1 MTARAAVAAAAVL
14 GVLLLCGGAAH
25 SQGASPAIWQLEGR
39 HNSIYLLGS
48 VHALRDETQA
58 LPASLQRAYKSADVL
73 YMEIDLDDLDPT
85 EVQQFTLTNG
95 ILPPERTLADVMG
108 AEQYARAKSEA
119 QKLGLDLD
127 QLARLEPWVVAI
139 SAIQAQVMRL
149 GLDPEAGVEQRL
161 VRDAVRDGKEVR
173 GLETVS
179 DQFGVFDR
187 LSLERQQEFLLMSLE
202 EAVDL
207 PAEIDKLIDAWS
219 RGDVEG
225 LERLL
230 SEGFEQ
236 FPDLY
241 QPLVVARNRNWTR
254 QIAELLDD
262 DRNYLVVVGALHL
275 AGPDSVI
282 EMLKAQGHPARRQ

>member
-14 GVLLLCGGAAH
+14 GALICGAAH
-25 SQGASPAIWQLEGR
+25 SQGSAPAIWQLQGQK
-39 HNSIYLLGS
+39 NSIYLLGS
-48 VHALRDETQA
+48 VHALRNDSQP
-58 LPASLQRAYKSADVL
+58 LPEPLQRAYKAANVL

-85 EVQQFTLTNG
+85 EVQQFTVTNG
-95 ILPPERTLADVMG
+95 ILPPDRTLADVMG
-108 AEQYARAKSEA
+108 KEQYARAKSEA

-173 GLETVS
+173 GLESVS

-202 EAVDL
+202 DAVDL
-207 PAEIDKLIDAWS
+207 PAEIDKLITAWS
-219 RGDVEG
+219 RGDVVA
-225 LERLL
+225 LEQLL

-254 QIAELLDD
+254 QIAELMDD
-262 DRNYLVVVGALHL
+262 EQNYLIVVGALHL

-282 EMLKAQGHPARRQ
+282 EMLKAQGYAARRQ

>member
-1 MTARAAVAAAAVL
+1 MIARAAVAAAAVL
-14 GVLLLCGGAAH
+14 GALLLSGVAH
-25 SQGASPAIWQLEGR
+25 SQSPTPALWQLDGR
-39 HNSIYLLGS
+39 ENSIYLLGS
-48 VHALRDETQA
+48 VHALRSDAQP
-58 LPASLQRAYKSADVL
+58 LPATVQHAYRDADVL

-95 ILPPERTLADVMG
+95 VLPPDRTLADLMG
-108 AEQYARAKSEA
+108 PERYARAKSEA
-119 QKLGLDLD
+119 QKIGLDLD

-139 SAIQAQVMRL
+139 SALQAQVMRL
-149 GLDPEAGVEQRL
+149 GLDPQAGVEQRL

-179 DQFGVFDR
+179 DQFGVFDA

-202 EAVDL
+202 DAVEL
-207 PAEIDKLIDAWS
+207 PQEIDKLIAAWS

-225 LERLL
+225 LERMMA
-230 SEGFEQ
+230 EGFEQ

-254 QIAELLDD
+254 QITALLDD
-262 DRNYLVVVGALHL
+262 DRNYLIVVGALHL

-282 EMLKAQGHPARRQ
+282 EMLKSQGHGARRQ

>member
-1 MTARAAVAAAAVL
+1 VSRHAAVTAAAVF
-14 GVLLLCGGAAH
+14 GAMLLSGSAH
-25 SQGASPAIWQLEGR
+25 AQNATPPIWKLAGS

-48 VHALRDETQA
+48 VHALRNDGRP
-58 LPASLQRAYKSADVL
+58 LPPSLQRAYQEAEVL

-85 EVQQFTLTNG
+85 EVQQFTLSNG

-108 AEQYARAKSEA
+108 AERYARAKTDA
-119 QKLGLDLD
+119 QKIGLDLD

-149 GLDPEAGVEQRL
+149 GLDPEAGIEQRL
-161 VRDAVRDGKEVR
+161 VRDAVRDHKVVR

-179 DQFGVFDR
+179 DQFGAFDG
-187 LSLERQQEFLLMSLE
+187 LSLERQQEFLLMSLA

-207 PAEIDKLIDAWS
+207 PQDLDKLIDAWS

-225 LERLL
+225 LERLMA
-230 SEGFEQ
+230 EGFEQ
-236 FPDLY
+236 YPDLY
-241 QPLVVARNRNWTR
+241 QPLVVVRNRNWVG
-254 QIAELLDD
+254 QIAALLDD
-262 DRNYLVVVGALHL
+262 EQDYLVVVGALHL

-282 EMLKAQGHPARRQ
+282 EMLKAQGHAAQRQ

>member
-1 MTARAAVAAAAVL
+1 VNTRAAFAAATALAAVL
-14 GVLLLCGGAAH
+14 FAGIARSQNAA
-25 SQGASPAIWQLEGR
+25 PAVWQLAGR
-39 HNSIYLLGS
+39 NNNVYLLGS
-48 VHALRDETQA
+48 VHALRNDGKP
-58 LPASLQRAYKSADVL
+58 LPASLLRAYQDSDVL

-85 EVQQFTLTNG
+85 EVQQFTLSNG
-95 ILPPERTLADVMG
+95 ILPPEQTLAGVMG
-108 AEQYARAKSEA
+108 AERYTRAKGEA
-119 QKLGLDLD
+119 HKLGLDLD

-149 GLDPEAGVEQRL
+149 GLDPSAGIEQRL
-161 VRDAVRDGKEVR
+161 VESAVRDGKEVR

-179 DQFGVFDR
+179 AQFGVFDS

-207 PAEIDKLIDAWS
+207 PQDIDQLIDAWS
-219 RGDVEG
+219 RGDVAA
-225 LERLL
+225 LEQLM
-230 SEGFEQ
+230 SEGFEK

-254 QIAELLDD
+254 QIADLLDD
-262 DRNYLVVVGALHL
+262 DKDYLIVVGVLHL

-282 EMLKAQGHPARRQ
+282 EMLKAQGHGARRQ

>member
-1 MTARAAVAAAAVL
+1 MIARAAVAAAAVL
-14 GVLLLCGGAAH
+14 GALLLTRVAH
-25 SQGASPAIWQLEGR
+25 SQSATPALWQLDGR
-39 HNSIYLLGS
+39 ENSIYLLGS
-48 VHALRDETQA
+48 VHALRNDAQP
-58 LPASLQRAYKSADVL
+58 LPATLQKAYRDADVL

-85 EVQQFTLTNG
+85 EVQQFTLTHG
-95 ILPPERTLADVMG
+95 VLPPERTLADLMG
-108 AEQYARAKSEA
+108 PERYARAKGEA
-119 QKLGLDLD
+119 QKIGLDLD

-139 SAIQAQVMRL
+139 SALQAQVMRL
-149 GLDPEAGVEQRL
+149 GLDPQAGVEQRL

-179 DQFGVFDR
+179 DQFGVFDG

-202 EAVDL
+202 DAVEL
-207 PAEIDKLIDAWS
+207 PQEIDRLIAAWS

-225 LERLL
+225 LERMMA
-230 SEGFEQ
+230 EGFEQ

-254 QIAELLDD
+254 QITELLDD
-262 DRNYLVVVGALHL
+262 DRDYLIVVGALHL

-282 EMLKAQGHPARRQ
+282 EMLKSQGHGARRQ

>member
-1 MTARAAVAAAAVL
+1 MTARARVAALAVI
-14 GVLLLCGGAAH
+14 GALLLSGTAH
-25 SQGASPAIWQLEGR
+25 SQSATPAIWQLQGK
-39 HNSIYLLGS
+39 HNNVFLLGS
-48 VHALRDETQA
+48 VHALRNDSQP
-58 LPASLQRAYKSADVL
+58 LPASLQRAYKEADVL
-73 YMEIDLDDLDPT
+73 YMEVDLDDLDPT
-85 EVQQFTLTNG
+85 EVQQFTVTNG
-95 ILPPERTLADVMG
+95 ILPPDKTLADVMG
-108 AEQYARAKSEA
+108 ASRYARAKTEA
-119 QKLGLDLD
+119 QKIGLDLD

-149 GLDPEAGVEQRL
+149 GLDPEAGIEQRL

-207 PAEIDKLIDAWS
+207 PKELDELITAWS
-219 RGDVEG
+219 RGDVDT

-241 QPLVVARNRNWTR
+241 QPLVVERNRDWAR
-254 QIAELLDD
+254 QIIGLLDD
-262 DRNYLVVVGALHL
+262 DQDYLIVVGALHL
-275 AGPDSVI
+275 AGPDSLI
-282 EMLKAQGHPARRQ
+282 EMLKAQGRGPQRQ

>member
-1 MTARAAVAAAAVL
+1 MSARGAVAAAAAL
-14 GVLLLCGGAAH
+14 GALLLSDIAV
-25 SQGASPAIWQLEGR
+25 SQSATPAVWQLKGR
-39 HNSIYLLGS
+39 QNSVYLLGS
-48 VHALRDETQA
+48 IHALRNDQQA
-58 LPASLQRAYKSADVL
+58 LPATLLRAYRDADVL

-85 EVQQFTLTNG
+85 EVQQFTLSNG
-95 ILPPERTLADVMG
+95 ILPPEQTLAGVMG
-108 AEQYARAKSEA
+108 AERYARAKTEA

-173 GLETVS
+173 GLESVS
-179 DQFGVFDR
+179 DQFGVFDA

-202 EAVDL
+202 EAAEL
-207 PAEIDKLIDAWS
+207 PQEIDKLINAWS
-219 RGDVEG
+219 SGDVEG
-225 LERLL
+225 LERLMT
-230 SEGFEQ
+230 EGFEQ

-262 DRNYLVVVGALHL
+262 DKDYLVVVGALHL

-282 EMLKAQGHPARRQ
+282 EMLKAQGHGARRQ

>member
-1 MTARAAVAAAAVL
+1 MTTRAAFAAATVL
-14 GVLLLCGGAAH
+14 AASLLSGVAH
-25 SQGASPAIWQLEGR
+25 SQSATPAIWQLAGR
-39 HNSIYLLGS
+39 SNSVYLIGS
-48 VHALRDETQA
+48 VHALRNDGKA
-58 LPASLQRAYKSADVL
+58 LPATLQRAYQDADVL

-85 EVQQFTLTNG
+85 EVQQFTLSNG
-95 ILPPERTLADVMG
+95 ILPPEQTLAGVMG
-108 AEQYARAKSEA
+108 AERYTRAKTEA

-139 SAIQAQVMRL
+139 TAIQAQIIRL
-149 GLDPEAGVEQRL
+149 GLDPSAGVEQRL
-161 VRDAVRDGKEVR
+161 VEDAVRDGKEVR

-179 DQFGVFDR
+179 DQFSVFDS

-207 PAEIDKLIDAWS
+207 PQEIDKLIDAWS
-219 RGDVEG
+219 RGDVAA
-225 LERLL
+225 LERLM

-241 QPLVVARNRNWTR
+241 QPLVVARNRSWTR

-262 DRNYLVVVGALHL
+262 DKDYLIVVGVLHL
-275 AGPDSVI
+275 TGPDSVI
-282 EMLKAQGHPARRQ
+282 EMLKTQGHGARRQ

>member
-1 MTARAAVAAAAVL
+1 
-14 GVLLLCGGAAH
+14 
-25 SQGASPAIWQLEGR
+25 
-39 HNSIYLLGS
+39 
-48 VHALRDETQA
+48 
-58 LPASLQRAYKSADVL
+58 
-73 YMEIDLDDLDPT
+73 
-85 EVQQFTLTNG
+85 VQQFTLSNG
-95 ILPPERTLADVMG
+95 ILPPEQTLAGVMG
-108 AEQYARAKSEA
+108 AERYTRAKGEA

-149 GLDPEAGVEQRL
+149 GLDPSAGIEQRL
-161 VRDAVRDGKEVR
+161 VQSAVRDGKEVR

-179 DQFGVFDR
+179 AQFGVFDS

-207 PAEIDKLIDAWS
+207 PQDIDKLIDAWS
-219 RGDVEG
+219 RGDVTA
-225 LERLL
+225 LEQLM
-230 SEGFEQ
+230 SEGFEK

-254 QIAELLDD
+254 QIADLLDD
-262 DRNYLVVVGALHL
+262 DKDYLIVVGVLHL

-282 EMLKAQGHPARRQ
+282 EMLKAQGHGARRQ